1 MSDFL
6 RRAWSP
12 MVDLEVRADGDGRT
26 VFGIAV
32 PFDSPTEIREGGEE
46 FTEVFRMGAFAQT
59 INVGAERVKFL
70 VNHDRIGRLPL
81 GRAISLREDPSGL
94 VGEFRVS
101 QTREG
106 DEVLELIRD
115 GVLDAFSIG
124 FRPQRDKWNADRSFV
139 ERTEVHLSEVSTVAF
154 PAYAGAEI
162 AGVRTG
168 ETQHLDI
175 DADQDAADP
184 GTSDD
189 HLDAGAAQ
197 TIFVPQNR
205 TMLAAYLRGI
215 DL

>member
-1 MSDFL
+1 MSEL
-6 RRAWSP
+6 IRRAWSP
-12 MVDLEVRADGDGRT
+12 MVDLEVRAEGDGRT
-26 VFGIAV
+26 VYGIAV
-32 PFDSPTEIREGGEE
+32 PYDSPTEIREGGDE
-46 FTEVFRMGAFAQT
+46 FTEVFRMGSFAQT

-81 GRAISLREDPSGL
+81 GRAVSLREDPAGL

-124 FRPQRDKWNADRSFV
+124 FRPQRDVWNAERTFV
-139 ERTEVHLSEVSTVAF
+139 ERTQVHLSEVSTVAF

-168 ETQHLDI
+168 ENQHLDL
-175 DADQDAADP
+175 DADQDAAGD

-189 HLDAGAAQ
+189 HLEAGAAQ

-205 TMLAAYLRGI
+205 VRLAAYLKGI
-215 DL
+215 RL